1 MLRAKELK
9 DILERIRSNLDT
21 AFAERLRGVL
31 LHGSRAREE
40 AEQTSDLD
48 LLVLLEEPVKLGQ
61 DLETIVQALYP
72 IQLEL
77 DYPIHALPVS
87 FKVFEA
93 GLYAIHRNAKREGVL
108 L

>member
-1 MLRAKELK
+1 M
-9 DILERIRSNLDT
+9 
-21 AFAERLRGVL
+21 V

-61 DLETIVQALYP
+61 DLEKIVQALYP

-87 FKVFEA
+87 FTVFEA

>member
-1 MLRAKELK
+1 MLIKGKHGLVRSKE
-9 DILERIRSNLDT
+9 E
-21 AFAERLRGVL
+21 F
-31 LHGSRAREE
+31 
-40 AEQTSDLD
+40 DLSVD
-48 LLVLLEEPVKLGQ
+48 PSPEPVKLGQ

-87 FKVFEA
+87 FTVFEA
-93 GLYAIHRNAKREGVL
+93 GLCAIHRNAKREGVL